1 LNGNGAAAIN
11 NLMEDAATAEISR
24 TQVWQWIKHKASTSD
39 GQAITL
45 ERVRSLIEE
54 EMEQI
59 AAQVG
64 RERYTLGRYVL
75 AAVLFERLVA
85 ANTLEEF
92 LTLPAYDY
100 I

>member
-1 LNGNGAAAIN
+1 MRN
-11 NLMEDAATAEISR
+11 
-24 TQVWQWIKHKASTSD
+24 
-39 GQAITL
+39 
-45 ERVRSLIEE
+45 LIEE

-59 AAQVG
+59 AANVG
-64 RERYTLGRYVL
+64 QERYTLGRYVL